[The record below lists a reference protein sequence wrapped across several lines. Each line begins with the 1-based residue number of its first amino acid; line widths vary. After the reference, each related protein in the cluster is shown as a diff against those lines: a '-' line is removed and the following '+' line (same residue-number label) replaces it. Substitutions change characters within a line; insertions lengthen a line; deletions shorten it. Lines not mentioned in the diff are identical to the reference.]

1 MQSMLNAPLTK
12 LGLSEADAKRLSE
25 ALNVQTVRELATN
38 EHFLL
43 AQNCYLLAE
52 ANAKP
57 DAAEKK
63 HPFLEL
69 VSSITGTTVLF
80 AALLYAAGWSY
91 LYQYYKS
98 FGIRVSELNLPVYD
112 ALIYSLTVIFK
123 DGWSVFGFI
132 LLIIIA
138 AVVLTIRRVS
148 QMLLKPV
155 AVGVF
160 LVLIL
165 VIGFC
170 LSREGARLG
179 EAQAREDMKV
189 ESANLPN
196 VRLDVIHDTPSNG
209 TTSGQTTDE
218 KTKTGTSDR
227 QPDVA
232 EPKEQQFAQ
241 AGFRLLIHANQH
253 YYLFRPLKNSQ
264 SQPASNL
271 DLYIVPDSR
280 VRSTYIQRGL

>member
-1 MQSMLNAPLTK
+1 MQSILDAPITK
-12 LGLSEADAKRLSE
+12 LGLSEADAKKLSE
-25 ALNVQTVRELATN
+25 VLNIQTVRELATN
-38 EHFLL
+38 EHFLF

-57 DAAEKK
+57 DRAEKK
-63 HPFLEL
+63 PPFLEL

-112 ALIYSLTVIFK
+112 ALIYSLTVIFR
-123 DGWSVFGFI
+123 DGWSVFWFI
-132 LLIIIA
+132 LLIIMA
-138 AVVLTIRRVS
+138 SAVLTIRRVS
-148 QMLLKPV
+148 QKLSKPL

-170 LSREGARLG
+170 LSRKGAQLG
-179 EAQAREDMKV
+179 DAQAQEDMKV

-196 VRLDVIHDTPSNG
+196 VRLNLIHETRSNG
-209 TTSGQTTDE
+209 TTKGKTTDE
-218 KTKTGTSDR
+218 KTETETNDG
-227 QPDVA
+227 QPEVA
-232 EPKEQQFAQ
+232 EAMEQEFAQ

-264 SQPASNL
+264 TQPASNL
-271 DLYIVPDSR
+271 NMYVVPDSR
-280 VRSTYIQRGL
+280 VRTTYIQRGL

>member
-1 MQSMLNAPLTK
+1 MQSILNGPITN
-12 LGLSEADAKRLSE
+12 LGLSEADAKKLAE

-52 ANAKP
+52 AKAKP
-57 DAAEKK
+57 DTAEKK

-69 VSSITGTTVLF
+69 ISWIAGATVLF

-98 FGIRVSELNLPVYD
+98 FGIRVSELNLPVND
-112 ALIYSLTVIFK
+112 ALIYSLTVIFN
-123 DGWSVFGFI
+123 DGWSVFGFV
-132 LLIIIA
+132 LPIIIA

-148 QMLLKPV
+148 QKLLKPI
-155 AVGVF
+155 AVGVA

-170 LSREGARLG
+170 LSRKGAKLG

-196 VRLDVIHDTPSNG
+196 VRLNVIHETPS
-209 TTSGQTTDE
+209 SGATGIQTTDQ
-218 KTKTGTSDR
+218 KTKTETGGE
-227 QPDVA
+227 QLDVA
-232 EPKEQQFAQ
+232 DSKEQQFAQ

-253 YYLFRPLKNSQ
+253 YYLFRPLKNNP

-271 DLYIVPDSR
+271 DVYVVPDSR
-280 VRSTYIQRGL
+280 VRSTYLQRGL